1 MKHHATR
8 AAALLA
14 ALTLCAA
21 SALAQQDAAAPCPS
35 GWQGEY
41 EWFESEEHP
50 SGEMRM
56 VWSYEIRIGEEQS
69 HCQAWLT
76 GDGHSMMMRI
86 LADVQGDARAIR
98 LLYREA
104 LPDAGPGSF
113 HERGAELL
121 RLERREREL
130 LTHWG
135 TMTPNAEDA
144 KPGVRFRQ
152 KQSAEKKTGSAKKPA
167 AQDAGAFS
175 AADLKRM
182 STFVSNF
189 TEVGFPDFD
198 MTGSGSAPPS
208 PALIYFGI
216 RHNYT
221 NNFKRRVEHCAE
233 KGCEHGS
240 LVMDAKFVAESVR
253 KYFDLELKHR
263 SVSDAV
269 GWFSSHFDGKRYYF
283 EGADGELLSFARVT
297 RAVREGDIIRMTGD
311 IYLEDEPNNAVG
323 SFVATAKP
331 HKWNGKKTWAILSLK
346 TKRR

>member
-1 MKHHATR
+1 MKHHTTR

-21 SALAQQDAAAPCPS
+21 SALAACPP

-56 VWSYEIRIGEEQS
+56 VWDYQIRIAEEQGR
-69 HCQAWLT
+69 CQAWLT

-86 LADVQGDARAIR
+86 LADVQGDARAVR

-104 LPDAGPGSF
+104 LPDAGPGSW
-113 HERGAELL
+113 HESGAELL

-130 LTHWG
+130 VTHWG

-144 KPGVRFRQ
+144 KPGVRFKQ
-152 KQSAEKKTGSAKKPA
+152 KQSAEKKAGSAKKPA

-189 TEVGFPDFD
+189 VEVLVLPDFD
-198 MTGSGSAPPS
+198 MQKGDAPS
-208 PALIYFGI
+208 NPALIYFGVV
-216 RHNYT
+216 HNAI
-221 NNFKRRVEHCAE
+221 NNFKSRVKVKDCQVEN
-233 KGCEHGS
+233 CEHGS
-240 LVMDAKFVAESVR
+240 TAIEARFVAESVR
-253 KYFDLELKHR
+253 KYFDLNPKHQ
-263 SVSDAV
+263 SHD
-269 GWFSSHFDGKRYYF
+269 GGEEGTGFLHFDGKLYHF
-283 EGADGELLSFARVT
+283 FWGDGEIRPYAKVK
-297 RAVREGDIIRMTGD
+297 RATKEGSVIRMTGD
-311 IYLEDEPNNAVG
+311 IYSDDYSDDPPEIIG
-323 SFVATAKP
+323 SFVVTAKP
-331 HKWNGKKTWAILSLK
+331 HKWNGKDTWAILSL
-346 TKRR
+346 RREYR

>member
-1 MKHHATR
+1 M
-8 AAALLA
+8 LF
-14 ALTLCAA
+14 
-21 SALAQQDAAAPCPS
+21 ALAQQNAAAPCPP

-56 VWSYEIRIGEEQS
+56 VWDYQIRIGEEQGR
-69 HCQAWLT
+69 CQAWLA

-104 LPDAGPGSF
+104 LPDAGPGSW
-113 HERGAELL
+113 HESGAELL

-130 LTHWG
+130 VTHWG

-144 KPGVRFRQ
+144 KPGVRFKQ
-152 KQSAEKKTGSAKKPA
+152 KQSAEKKAGSAKKPA

-175 AADLKRM
+175 AAELKRM

-189 TEVGFPDFD
+189 TEVGFGDFD
-198 MTGSGSAPPS
+198 MQKSGNADTLHLGGDPS
-208 PALIYFGI
+208 NPALIYFGI
-216 RHNYT
+216 WHNYL
-221 NNFKRRVEHCAE
+221 NNRASRVRPCAE

-240 LVMDAKFVAESVR
+240 LVMEAKFVAESVR

-269 GWFSSHFDGKRYYF
+269 GWFSSHFDGKHYHF

-297 RAVREGDIIRMTGD
+297 RAVREGDIIRMSGD
-311 IYLEDEPNNAVG
+311 IYLEDEPNITVG
-323 SFVATAKP
+323 SFVATARP
-331 HKWNGKKTWAILSLK
+331 HTWNGKDTWAILSLK

>member
-1 MKHHATR
+1 MKHHTTH

-14 ALTLCAA
+14 ALTFCTA
-21 SALAQQDAAAPCPS
+21 SALAACPP

-56 VWSYEIRIGEEQS
+56 VWDYQIRIAEEQGR
-69 HCQAWLT
+69 CQAWLT

-86 LADVQGDARAIR
+86 LADVQGDARAVR

-104 LPDAGPGSF
+104 LPDAGPGSGG
-113 HERGAELL
+113 ERGAELL

-144 KPGVRFRQ
+144 KPGMRFRQ
-152 KQSAEKKTGSAKKPA
+152 KQSAKKKTGSAKKPA

-198 MTGSGSAPPS
+198 MTGSGSAPPN

-221 NNFKRRVEHCAE
+221 NNFKHRVEHCAE

-263 SVSDAV
+263 SVSSGE
-269 GWFSSHFDGKRYYF
+269 GWLSCHFDGRLYHF
-283 EGADGELLSFARVT
+283 EAADGELASEAKVT
-297 RAVREGDIIRMTGD
+297 RAVREGDIVRMTGD
-311 IYLEDEPNNAVG
+311 IYLEDDPNNAVG
-323 SFVATAKP
+323 SFVVTAKP
-331 HKWNGKKTWAILSLK
+331 HMWNGKKTWAILSLK
-346 TKRR
+346 TENR